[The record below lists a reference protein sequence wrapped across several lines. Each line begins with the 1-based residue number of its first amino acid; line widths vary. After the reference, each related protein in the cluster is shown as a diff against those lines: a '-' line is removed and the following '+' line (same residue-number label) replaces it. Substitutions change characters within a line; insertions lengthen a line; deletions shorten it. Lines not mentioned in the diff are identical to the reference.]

1 MDLAPPKRWGIFW
14 LRGIKMLDNNRPLSP
29 HLRVYRPQITSLLS
43 ITHRF
48 TGVALAVGAIFFTYW
63 LLSAA
68 YGADTFTLAQA
79 LFRSWI
85 GQFILWG
92 FTFSL
97 FYHLANGI
105 RHLAWDAGWGYELDK
120 LKISGWLVILFSG
133 SMTILTLLVAYSA
146 ARIT

>member
-1 MDLAPPKRWGIFW
+1 
-14 LRGIKMLDNNRPLSP
+14 MLDNNRPLSP
-29 HLRVYRPQITSLLS
+29 HLQVYRPQITSLLS

-48 TGVALAVGAIFFTYW
+48 TGIALAIGAMFFTYW

-68 YGADTFTLAQA
+68 YGADKFALAQVV
-79 LFRSWI
+79 FRSWI
-85 GQFILWG
+85 GQLILWG

-120 LKISGWLVILFSG
+120 LRISGWLVLLFSG
-133 SMTILTLLVAYSA
+133 SMTILTLLVAYSV
-146 ARIT
+146 ARSA

>member
-1 MDLAPPKRWGIFW
+1 
-14 LRGIKMLDNNRPLSP
+14 MLDNNRPLSP
-29 HLRVYRPQITSLLS
+29 HLQVYRPQITSLLS

-48 TGVALAVGAIFFTYW
+48 TGIALAIGAMFFTYW

-68 YGADTFTLAQA
+68 YGADKFALAQVV
-79 LFRSWI
+79 FRSWI
-85 GQFILWG
+85 GQLILWG

-120 LKISGWLVILFSG
+120 LRITGWLVLLFSG
-133 SMTILTLLVAYSA
+133 SMTILTLLAAYSA
-146 ARIT
+146 ARSA

>member
-1 MDLAPPKRWGIFW
+1 
-14 LRGIKMLDNNRPLSP
+14 MLDNNRPLSP
-29 HLRVYRPQITSLLS
+29 HLQIYRPQITSLLS

-48 TGVALAVGAIFFTYW
+48 TGIALAIGAIFFTYW

-68 YGADTFTLAQA
+68 YGADKFALAQV

-85 GQFILWG
+85 GQLILWG

-105 RHLAWDAGWGYELDK
+105 RHLAWDAGRGYELDK
-120 LKISGWLVILFSG
+120 LRLSGWLVFSFAI

-146 ARIT
+146 ARSA

>member
-1 MDLAPPKRWGIFW
+1 
-14 LRGIKMLDNNRPLSP
+14 MLDNTRPLSP
-29 HLRVYRPQITSLLS
+29 HLQIYRPQITSLLS

-48 TGVALAVGAIFFTYW
+48 TGIALAIGAMFFTYW

-68 YGADTFTLAQA
+68 YGADKFALAQV

-85 GQFILWG
+85 GQLILWG

-120 LKISGWLVILFSG
+120 LRISGWLVLLFSG
-133 SMTILTLLVAYSA
+133 SMTILTLLIAYSA
-146 ARIT
+146 ARSA

>member
-1 MDLAPPKRWGIFW
+1 
-14 LRGIKMLDNNRPLSP
+14 MLDNNRPLSP
-29 HLRVYRPQITSLLS
+29 HLQVYRPQITSLLS

-48 TGVALAVGAIFFTYW
+48 TGIALAIGAMFFTYW

-68 YGADTFTLAQA
+68 YGADKFALAQVV
-79 LFRSWI
+79 FRSWI
-85 GQFILWG
+85 GQLILWG

-120 LKISGWLVILFSG
+120 LRISGWLVLLFSG

-146 ARIT
+146 ARSA

>member
-1 MDLAPPKRWGIFW
+1 
-14 LRGIKMLDNNRPLSP
+14 MLDNNRPLSP
-29 HLRVYRPQITSLLS
+29 HLQIYRPQITSLLS

-48 TGVALAVGAIFFTYW
+48 TGIALAIGAMFFTYW

-68 YGADTFTLAQA
+68 YGADKFALAQVV
-79 LFRSWI
+79 FRSWI
-85 GQFILWG
+85 GQLILWG

-120 LKISGWLVILFSG
+120 LRISGWLVLLFSG

-146 ARIT
+146 ARSA

>member
-1 MDLAPPKRWGIFW
+1 
-14 LRGIKMLDNNRPLSP
+14 MLDNNRPLSP
-29 HLRVYRPQITSLLS
+29 HLQVYRPQITSLLS

-48 TGVALAVGAIFFTYW
+48 TGIALAIGAMFFTYW

-68 YGADTFTLAQA
+68 YGADKFALAQV

-85 GQFILWG
+85 GQLILWG

-120 LKISGWLVILFSG
+120 LRISGWLVLLFSG

-146 ARIT
+146 AKSA

>member
-1 MDLAPPKRWGIFW
+1 
-14 LRGIKMLDNNRPLSP
+14 MLDNNRPLSP
-29 HLRVYRPQITSLLS
+29 HLHVYRPQITSLLS
-43 ITHRF
+43 IMHRF
-48 TGVALAVGAIFFTYW
+48 TGIALAVGAIFFTYW

-68 YGADTFTLAQA
+68 YGADEFALAQA
-79 LFRSWI
+79 LFSSWI

-120 LKISGWLVILFSG
+120 LRISGWLVLLFSG
-133 SMTILTLLVAYSA
+133 SMTILTLLIAYSA
-146 ARIT
+146 ARSA

>member
-1 MDLAPPKRWGIFW
+1 
-14 LRGIKMLDNNRPLSP
+14 MLDNNRPLSP
-29 HLRVYRPQITSLLS
+29 HLQVYRPQITSLLS

-48 TGVALAVGAIFFTYW
+48 TGIALAIGAMFFTYW

-68 YGADTFTLAQA
+68 YGADKFALAQV

-85 GQFILWG
+85 GQLILWG

-120 LKISGWLVILFSG
+120 LRITGWLVLLFSG
-133 SMTILTLLVAYSA
+133 SMTILTLLAAYSA
-146 ARIT
+146 ARSA

>member
-1 MDLAPPKRWGIFW
+1 
-14 LRGIKMLDNNRPLSP
+14 MLDNNRPLSP
-29 HLRVYRPQITSLLS
+29 HLQIYQPQITSLLS
-43 ITHRF
+43 ITHRL
-48 TGVALAVGAIFFTYW
+48 TGIALAVGAIFFTYW

-68 YGADTFTLAQA
+68 YGADKFALAQA

-120 LKISGWLVILFSG
+120 LRISGWLVLLFSG

-146 ARIT
+146 ARSA

>member
-1 MDLAPPKRWGIFW
+1 
-14 LRGIKMLDNNRPLSP
+14 MLDNNRPLSP
-29 HLRVYRPQITSLLS
+29 HLHVYRPQITSLLS

-48 TGVALAVGAIFFTYW
+48 TGIALAIGAMFFTYW

-68 YGADTFTLAQA
+68 YGADKFALAQV

-85 GQFILWG
+85 GQLILWG

-120 LKISGWLVILFSG
+120 LRISGWLVLLFSG

-146 ARIT
+146 ARRAGWKCAPT

>member
-1 MDLAPPKRWGIFW
+1 
-14 LRGIKMLDNNRPLSP
+14 MLDNNRPLSP
-29 HLRVYRPQITSLLS
+29 HLHVYRPQITSLLS
-43 ITHRF
+43 IMHRF
-48 TGVALAVGAIFFTYW
+48 TGIALAVGAIFFTYW

-68 YGADTFTLAQA
+68 YGADKFALAQA
-79 LFRSWI
+79 LFSSWI

-120 LKISGWLVILFSG
+120 LKISGWLVLLFSG

-146 ARIT
+146 ARSA

>member
-1 MDLAPPKRWGIFW
+1 
-14 LRGIKMLDNNRPLSP
+14 MLDNNRPLSP
-29 HLRVYRPQITSLLS
+29 HLQVYRPQITSLLS

-48 TGVALAVGAIFFTYW
+48 TGIALAIGAMFFTYW

-68 YGADTFTLAQA
+68 YGADKFALAQVV
-79 LFRSWI
+79 FRSWI
-85 GQFILWG
+85 GQLILWG

-120 LKISGWLVILFSG
+120 LRISGWLVLLFSG

-146 ARIT
+146 AKSA

>member
-1 MDLAPPKRWGIFW
+1 M
-14 LRGIKMLDNNRPLSP
+14 SP
-29 HLRVYRPQITSLLS
+29 HLQVYRPQITSLLS

-48 TGVALAVGAIFFTYW
+48 TGIALAIGAMFFTYW

-68 YGADTFTLAQA
+68 YGADKFALAQV

-85 GQFILWG
+85 GQLILWG

-120 LKISGWLVILFSG
+120 LRISGWLVLLFSG

-146 ARIT
+146 ARSA

>member
-1 MDLAPPKRWGIFW
+1 
-14 LRGIKMLDNNRPLSP
+14 MLDNNRPLSP
-29 HLRVYRPQITSLLS
+29 HLHIYRPQITSLLS

-48 TGVALAVGAIFFTYW
+48 TGIALAVGAIFFTYW

-68 YGADTFTLAQA
+68 YGADKFAFAQI
-79 LFRSWI
+79 LFGSWI

-120 LKISGWLVILFSG
+120 LRISGWLVLLFSG

-146 ARIT
+146 ARSA

>member
-1 MDLAPPKRWGIFW
+1 
-14 LRGIKMLDNNRPLSP
+14 MLDNNRPLSP
-29 HLRVYRPQITSLLS
+29 HLHVYRPQITSLLS

-48 TGVALAVGAIFFTYW
+48 TGIALAIGAIFFTYW

-68 YGADTFTLAQA
+68 YGADTFALAQV

-85 GQFILWG
+85 GQLILWG

-120 LKISGWLVILFSG
+120 LRISGWLVLLFSG

-146 ARIT
+146 ARSA

>member
-1 MDLAPPKRWGIFW
+1 
-14 LRGIKMLDNNRPLSP
+14 MLDNNRPLSP
-29 HLRVYRPQITSLLS
+29 HLHVYRPQITSLLS

-48 TGVALAVGAIFFTYW
+48 TGIALAIGAIFFTYW

-68 YGADTFTLAQA
+68 YGAYKFALAQV

-85 GQFILWG
+85 GQLILWG

-120 LKISGWLVILFSG
+120 LRITGWLVLLFSG
-133 SMTILTLLVAYSA
+133 SMTILTLLAAYSA
-146 ARIT
+146 ARSA

>member
-1 MDLAPPKRWGIFW
+1 
-14 LRGIKMLDNNRPLSP
+14 MLDNNRPLSP
-29 HLRVYRPQITSLLS
+29 HLHVYRPQITSLLS

-48 TGVALAVGAIFFTYW
+48 TGIALAVGTIFFTYW

-68 YGADTFTLAQA
+68 YGADKFALAQVV
-79 LFRSWI
+79 FRSWI
-85 GQFILWG
+85 GQLILWG

-120 LKISGWLVILFSG
+120 LRISGWLVLLFSG

-146 ARIT
+146 ARSA

>member
-1 MDLAPPKRWGIFW
+1 
-14 LRGIKMLDNNRPLSP
+14 MLDNNRPLSP
-29 HLRVYRPQITSLLS
+29 HLHVYRPQITSLLS

-48 TGVALAVGAIFFTYW
+48 TGIALAIGAIFFTYW

-68 YGADTFTLAQA
+68 YGADKFALAQV

-85 GQFILWG
+85 GQLILWG

-120 LKISGWLVILFSG
+120 LRISGWLVLLFSG

-146 ARIT
+146 ARSA

>member
-1 MDLAPPKRWGIFW
+1 
-14 LRGIKMLDNNRPLSP
+14 MLDNNRPLSP
-29 HLRVYRPQITSLLS
+29 HLHVYRPQITSLLS

-48 TGVALAVGAIFFTYW
+48 TGIALAVGAIFFTYW

-68 YGADTFTLAQA
+68 YGADKFALAQV

-120 LKISGWLVILFSG
+120 LKISGWLVLLFSG

-146 ARIT
+146 ARSA

>member
-1 MDLAPPKRWGIFW
+1 
-14 LRGIKMLDNNRPLSP
+14 MLDNNRPLSP
-29 HLRVYRPQITSLLS
+29 HLQIYRPQITSLLS

-68 YGADTFTLAQA
+68 YGADKFALAQV

-85 GQFILWG
+85 GQLILWG

-120 LKISGWLVILFSG
+120 LRISGWLVLLFSG

-146 ARIT
+146 ARSA

>member
-1 MDLAPPKRWGIFW
+1 
-14 LRGIKMLDNNRPLSP
+14 MLDNNRPLSP
-29 HLRVYRPQITSLLS
+29 HLQVYRPQITSLLS

-48 TGVALAVGAIFFTYW
+48 TGIALAIGAMFFTYW

-68 YGADTFTLAQA
+68 YGADKFALAQV

-85 GQFILWG
+85 GQLILWG

-120 LKISGWLVILFSG
+120 LRISGWLVLLFSG

-146 ARIT
+146 ARSA

>member
-1 MDLAPPKRWGIFW
+1 
-14 LRGIKMLDNNRPLSP
+14 MLDNNRPLSP
-29 HLRVYRPQITSLLS
+29 HLHVYRPQITSLLS

-48 TGVALAVGAIFFTYW
+48 TGIALAIGAIFFTYW

-68 YGADTFTLAQA
+68 YGADTFALAQV

-85 GQFILWG
+85 GQLILWG

-120 LKISGWLVILFSG
+120 LRISGWLVLLFSV

-146 ARIT
+146 ARGA

>member
-1 MDLAPPKRWGIFW
+1 
-14 LRGIKMLDNNRPLSP
+14 MLDNNRPLSP
-29 HLRVYRPQITSLLS
+29 HLQIYRPQITSLLS

-48 TGVALAVGAIFFTYW
+48 TGIALAIGAMFFTYW

-68 YGADTFTLAQA
+68 YGADKFALAQV

-85 GQFILWG
+85 GQLILWG

-120 LKISGWLVILFSG
+120 LRISGWLVLLFSG

-146 ARIT
+146 ARSA